1 MRRLNGFWKIVNM
14 FLVFSWVI
22 IVIFTAVRGA
32 WHPIIQG
39 ATFLSFG
46 LAMIFINVPI
56 DKEKINS
63 FDNKLL
69 KLIVFG
75 EKNSPS
81 ILDCAMSFSSIVI
94 CLHVPFSWNKII
106 LQSWDYQTYEII
118 FSAILVILLL
128 EATRRS
134 TGKIIP
140 IMVIIFISY
149 ALFGHLLPGTF
160 SHPGFSLSEVLYHF
174 YMKNEG
180 VWGILTDTVC
190 RIIAIFLLLG
200 PILIA
205 TGAGKMFMD
214 IAKFFGGRAIGGA
227 AQIAVISSAL
237 FGTLSGSATSNVVTT
252 GNLTIPTMKR
262 LGYEA
267 EFAGAVEAS
276 ASCGGQIMPP
286 IMGVGAFVMAE
297 ILGIPYLQI
306 VIAAIIPAL
315 VYFIG
320 AACGVY
326 FYSKKNKLGK
336 IPSDQIPNAKEVFN
350 LKDFLKLF
358 IPLGVLMYYIA
369 RLLPPQLGAGW
380 ALISSILLFVLFSG
394 EISIKNIIQRIKLIS
409 DALYA
414 GTIKGMAPLIVMSI
428 CVQLGVSLITL
439 TGFSVKMTELI
450 LSLAGVSILLSLA
463 LSMLTAI
470 ILGMGMPTTAAYII
484 AASVLAPPL
493 IRIGIPAL
501 ASHLFIFYFSV
512 LANITPPV
520 CVAVYAAVTIAGGNW
535 VRMAFKAISISI
547 GAYLIPYL
555 FIFYPGIIMKGSF
568 FDILLSTILAI
579 TITFF
584 LTGAALSYV
593 FKETSI
599 LERLLFMLGAIL
611 LIFINSKIS
620 LVGITF
626 IGLGCFLQLM
636 FHKRV
641 KLDFLKRKVLK

>member
-1 MRRLNGFWKIVNM
+1 MRRFNGFWKIVNM

-46 LAMIFINVPI
+46 LALIFINIPI

-63 FDNKLL
+63 YNNKLL
-69 KLIVFG
+69 KLIIFG
-75 EKNSPS
+75 EENSPS
-81 ILDCAMSFSSIVI
+81 ILDCAMSFSSIII
-94 CLHVPFSWNKII
+94 CLYVPFNWDQIM
-106 LQSWDYQTYEII
+106 LQSWDYQTYEIV

-128 EATRRS
+128 EAARRS

-140 IMVIIFISY
+140 IMVSLFISY
-149 ALFGHLLPGTF
+149 ALLGHLLSGIF
-160 SHPGFSLSEVLYHF
+160 CHPGFSLSEILYHF

-205 TGAGKMFMD
+205 TGAGKMFIN
-214 IAKFFGGRAIGGA
+214 IAKFFGGRTIGGA
-227 AQIAVISSAL
+227 GQIAVISSAL
-237 FGTLSGSATSNVVTT
+237 FGMLSGSATSNVVTT
-252 GNLTIPTMKR
+252 GNLTIPTMKK

-267 EFAGAVEAS
+267 EFAGAVESS

-297 ILGIPYLQI
+297 ILGVSYLHI
-306 VIAAIIPAL
+306 AIAAIIPAL

-326 FYSKKNKLGK
+326 FYAKKNKLGK
-336 IPSDQIPNAKEVFN
+336 IPLDQIPNAKEVFN
-350 LKDFLKLF
+350 LKDILKLF
-358 IPLGVLMYYIA
+358 IPLGILVYYIA

-394 EISIKNIIQRIKLIS
+394 EISIKSIVQRIKFIS
-409 DALYA
+409 NALYD

-439 TGFSVKMTELI
+439 TGLSVKMTEVI

-463 LSMLTAI
+463 LSMLTAM

-484 AASVLAPPL
+484 AASVLAPSL
-493 IRIGIPAL
+493 IRIGVPAL

-520 CVAVYAAVTIAGGNW
+520 CVAIYAAVTIAGGNW
-535 VRMAFKAISISI
+535 LKMAFKAISISI

-555 FIFYPGIIMKGSF
+555 FIFYPGLILKGSF

-579 TITFF
+579 TVTFF
-584 LTGAALSYV
+584 LTGAVLGYV

-599 LERLLFMLGAIL
+599 PERFLFIIGAVLLV
-611 LIFINSKIS
+611 FITSKIS
-620 LVGITF
+620 IVGIIF
-626 IGLGCFLQLM
+626 LIIGSVLQLF
-636 FHKRV
+636 FHKKITKQEELGRYA
-641 KLDFLKRKVLK
+641 

>member
-1 MRRLNGFWKIVNM
+1 MRRFSGFWKIVNM
-14 FLVFSWVI
+14 LLVFSWVI

-46 LAMIFINVPI
+46 LALIFINIPI
-56 DKEKINS
+56 DKEKVNS
-63 FDNKLL
+63 CNNNLL
-69 KLIVFG
+69 KLIFFG
-75 EKNSPS
+75 EKYSPS
-81 ILDCAMSFSSIVI
+81 ILDCVMSFSSIII
-94 CLHVPFSWNKII
+94 CLYVPFNWNQIM

-128 EATRRS
+128 EAARRS

-140 IMVIIFISY
+140 IMVGLFISY
-149 ALFGHLLPGTF
+149 ALLGHLLSGPF
-160 SHPGFSLSEVLYHF
+160 AHPGFSLNEILYHF

-190 RIIAIFLLLG
+190 RIIAVFLLLG

-205 TGAGKMFMD
+205 TGAGKMFIN
-214 IAKFFGGRAIGGA
+214 IAKFFGGRTIGGA
-227 AQIAVISSAL
+227 GQIAVISSAL
-237 FGTLSGSATSNVVTT
+237 FGMLSGSATSNVVTT
-252 GNLTIPTMKR
+252 GNLTIPTMKK

-267 EFAGAVEAS
+267 EFAGAVESS

-297 ILGIPYLQI
+297 ILGVPYLHI
-306 VIAAIIPAL
+306 AIAAIIPAF

-326 FYSKKNKLGK
+326 FYAKKNKLGK

-350 LKDFLKLF
+350 LKDILKLF
-358 IPLGVLMYYIA
+358 IPLGILIYYIA

-380 ALISSILLFVLFSG
+380 ALISSILLYIIFSG
-394 EISIKNIIQRIKLIS
+394 KISIKSIIQRTKYIS
-409 DALYA
+409 EALYD

-439 TGFSVKMTELI
+439 TGLSVKMSEVI

-463 LSMLTAI
+463 LSMLTAM

-484 AASVLAPPL
+484 AASVLAPSL
-493 IRIGIPAL
+493 IRIGVPAL

-520 CVAVYAAVTIAGGNW
+520 CVAIYAAVTIAGGNW
-535 VRMAFKAISISI
+535 LKMAFKAISISI

-555 FIFYPGIIMKGSF
+555 FIFYPGLIAKGSF
-568 FDILLSTILAI
+568 FEILLSTILAI
-579 TITFF
+579 TITYF
-584 LTGAALSYV
+584 LTGAVLGYV

-599 LERLLFMLGAIL
+599 LERILFILGAIL

-620 LVGITF
+620 IIGIVL
-626 IGLGCFLQLM
+626 IGLGCFSQLLL
-636 FHKRV
+636 HK
-641 KLDFLKRKVLK
+641 KRKNVLST